1 MEMNNILSTVIFIFG
16 CIGMTQIVVESSI
29 ANKFKNLVKTYT
41 PKTLQTISNFFLELT
56 GCYQCT
62 GFWTGIFISC
72 LYVLPCVETYWDYAK
87 IFVGGCASSCISYF
101 WATFLTY
108 LESQTVIR
116 P

>member
-1 MEMNNILSTVIFIFG
+1 
-16 CIGMTQIVVESSI
+16 MTQIVVESSLS
-29 ANKFKNLVKTYT
+29 NKIKNFIKLKT
-41 PKTLQTISNFFLELT
+41 PQVLQPISNFFLELT

-62 GFWTGIFISC
+62 GFWSGVFISS
-72 LYVLPCVETYWDYAK
+72 LYVIPYTTNYWDFAK